1 MSNDDNNSLKSN
13 IFDDDI
19 KLSPIHNEEDEN
31 SNSSFSLSQKYP
43 QLFINNENFIN
54 YFIHNDYCT
63 SINNDLKE
71 DLKEIN
77 NKNISNEES
86 KSQNKIQTFE

>member
-19 KLSPIHNEEDEN
+19 KLSPIHNEDDEN

-43 QLFINNENFIN
+43 PLFINNENFIN
-54 YFIHNDYCT
+54 YFI
-63 SINNDLKE
+63 
-71 DLKEIN
+71 
-77 NKNISNEES
+77 
-86 KSQNKIQTFE
+86 